1 MTVVPAL
8 ATICGCTFAFFL
20 YRLNKSNEPINTHF
34 PPGPRGWLWS
44 ILGNIKDLS
53 VDPSMLHMRL
63 ASWRP
68 VYGDVIGLKVLGR
81 SIIVLN
87 SRTAIHDLLDE
98 RSMIYS
104 DRPSVPFVTEL
115 ARVDWMLPFLNYGP
129 ELHRQRRMINQC
141 INTSFFHQFQK
152 LLVNEAR
159 VFALSVGKDPKNM
172 GALLNRMA
180 GSSILGFT
188 LGNHEPEKKEMLL
201 KLAYDF
207 DESMYVNAAAGTHPV
222 DLIPALAKLPLF
234 VFGKKLAD
242 GMKRLNHCVTDMLE
256 IPYQLTKDTMETSAV
271 GPSMTR
277 HLIETY
283 QDQDGI
289 VSNERSIQASVA
301 IAFAGG
307 AVTTVITLQVFL
319 LAMMQ
324 YPEVQKKAQAYID
337 GVVGNERLPTLS
349 DREAIP
355 YIDAIAKETSRW
367 RPVAPMAFAHKNI
380 RDDVYNGMFIPKG
393 STIIPNS
400 WLCLHDENDFP
411 EPNEFRPERFT
422 DGHKLFK
429 DIPDPSSF
437 AFGYGR
443 RVCPGRHFAESNLWT
458 SIATLLSVYNIR
470 YPVDVNGLEQKQDPK
485 FVWNLAL
492 LKPEEFECRF
502 EPRSKER
509 LEKLS
514 AAVEEGTY

>member
-8 ATICGCTFAFFL
+8 ATICGCAFAFFL

-53 VDPSMLHMRL
+53 VDPSMLHMHF
-63 ASWRP
+63 ASWRH

-98 RSMIYS
+98 RSVIYS
-104 DRPSVPFVTEL
+104 DRPSFPFLTEL
-115 ARVDWMLPFLNYGP
+115 AQLDWMLPILTYGP
-129 ELHRQRRMINQC
+129 EMHRQHRMLNQC

-152 LLVNEAR
+152 LLANEAR
-159 VFALSVGKDPKNM
+159 VFALSVGKDPKTM
-172 GALLNRMA
+172 DAALNRMA

-207 DESMYVNAAAGTHPV
+207 DESMSVDAAVGTHPV

-242 GMKRLNHCVTDMLE
+242 DIKRLNHCITDMLE

-271 GPSMTR
+271 GPSMTK

-283 QDQDGI
+283 QDQDGT

-301 IAFAGG
+301 IAFSAGT
-307 AVTTVITLQVFL
+307 VTTVITLQVFL
-319 LAMMQ
+319 LAMMR

-355 YIDAIAKETSRW
+355 YIEAIAKEISRW
-367 RPVAPMAFAHKNI
+367 RPVVPMSFPHTNM

-393 STIIPNS
+393 STIIPNT

-422 DGHKLFK
+422 DGYKLFK
-429 DIPDPSSF
+429 DIPDPRNF

-443 RVCPGRHFAESNLWT
+443 RICPGRHFAESNLWMN
-458 SIATLLSVYNIR
+458 IATLLSVYNIR

-485 FVWNLAL
+485 FIWNLAL
-492 LKPEEFECRF
+492 LKPEEFECHF

-509 LEKLS
+509 LEKLRI
-514 AAVEEGTY
+514 AVEEGSY

>member
-8 ATICGCTFAFFL
+8 ATICACTLALFL
-20 YRLNKSNEPINTHF
+20 YHLNKSNQPINTHF

-53 VDPSMLHMRL
+53 VDPSMLHMRF
-63 ASWRP
+63 ASWQP
-68 VYGDVIGLKVLGR
+68 AYGDVIGLKVLGR

-98 RSMIYS
+98 RSAIYS
-104 DRPSVPFVTEL
+104 DRPSIPFVTEL
-115 ARVDWMLPFLNYGP
+115 ARVDWMLPLLTYGP
-129 ELHRQRRMINQC
+129 EMHLQRRMINQC

-159 VFALSVGKDPKNM
+159 IFALSVGKDPKNM
-172 GALLNRMA
+172 DALVRRMA

-207 DESMYVNAAAGTHPV
+207 DESMSVNAAAGTHPV

-242 GMKRLNHCVTDMLE
+242 GMKRLGLCIADMLE
-256 IPYQLTKDTMETSAV
+256 IPYQLTKDTMETNAV

-283 QDQDGI
+283 QDQDGT

-307 AVTTVITLQVFL
+307 AMTTVITLQVFL
-319 LAMMQ
+319 LAMMR

-337 GVVGNERLPTLS
+337 EVVGNERLPTLS
-349 DREAIP
+349 DRKAIP
-355 YIDAIAKETSRW
+355 YIEAIAKETSRW
-367 RPVAPMAFAHKNI
+367 RPVIPMALARKNM

-429 DIPDPSSF
+429 DIPDPRNF

-443 RVCPGRHFAESNLWT
+443 RICPGRHFAESNLWMN
-458 SIATLLSVYNIR
+458 IATLLSVYDIR

-485 FVWNLAL
+485 FIWKLAL
-492 LKPEEFECRF
+492 LKPEEFECHF

-509 LEKLS
+509 LEKLRI
-514 AAVEEGTY
+514 AVEEGTY

>member
-1 MTVVPAL
+1 MTVAAAL
-8 ATICGCTFAFFL
+8 ATICACTIAFFL
-20 YRLNKSNEPINTHF
+20 YRLKSNQPINTHF
-34 PPGPRGWLWS
+34 PPGPRGWLWP

-53 VDPSMLHMRL
+53 VDPSMLHMRF
-63 ASWRP
+63 ASWQP
-68 VYGDVIGLKVLGR
+68 AYGDVIGLKVLGR

-87 SRTAIHDLLDE
+87 SRTAIHGLLDE
-98 RSMIYS
+98 RSAIYS
-104 DRPSVPFVTEL
+104 DRPSIPFVTEL
-115 ARVDWMLPFLNYGP
+115 ACVDWMLPLLTYGP
-129 ELHRQRRMINQC
+129 EMHLQRRMINQC
-141 INTSFFHQFQK
+141 VNTSFFHQFQK

-159 VFALSVGKDPKNM
+159 IFALSVRKDPKNM
-172 GALLNRMA
+172 DALVRRMA

-207 DESMYVNAAAGTHPV
+207 DESMSVNGQ
-222 DLIPALAKLPLF
+222 PAPTLSTSYPHVLAKLPLF

-242 GMKRLNHCVTDMLE
+242 GMKRLGICITDMLE

-283 QDQDGI
+283 QDKDGT

-301 IAFAGG
+301 IAFAGLLR
-307 AVTTVITLQVFL
+307 LQFKVFL
-319 LAMMQ
+319 LAMMR
-324 YPEVQKKAQAYID
+324 YPESRRKHKRTLMRQLEMID
-337 GVVGNERLPTLS
+337 YLTLS

-355 YIDAIAKETSRW
+355 YIEAIVKETSRW
-367 RPVAPMAFAHKNI
+367 RPVIPMAMAHKNMQ
-380 RDDVYNGMFIPKG
+380 DDVYNGMFIPKG

-411 EPNEFRPERFT
+411 EPDEFKPGRFT

-429 DIPDPSSF
+429 DVPDPRNF

-443 RVCPGRHFAESNLWT
+443 RICPGRHFAESNLWMN
-458 SIATLLSVYNIR
+458 IATLLSVYDIR
-470 YPVDVNGLEQKQDPK
+470 YPVGVNGLEQKQDPK
-485 FVWNLAL
+485 FIWKLAV
-492 LKPEEFECRF
+492 LKPEEFECHF

-509 LEKLS
+509 LEKLRI
-514 AAVEEGTY
+514 AVEEGTY